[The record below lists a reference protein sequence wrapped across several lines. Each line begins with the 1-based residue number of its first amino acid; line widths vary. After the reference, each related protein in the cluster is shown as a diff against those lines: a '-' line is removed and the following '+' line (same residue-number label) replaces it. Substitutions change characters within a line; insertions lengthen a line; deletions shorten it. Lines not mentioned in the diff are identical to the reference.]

1 MLWGGTV
8 LNPKDLESK
17 VLSKLGNLISE
28 DSRVIN
34 LLLPIRDG
42 IMICIKK

>member
-1 MLWGGTV
+1 V

-17 VLSKLGNLISE
+17 VLSKLGKLISE
-28 DSRVIN
+28 DLRVIN